1 MDKNYV
7 VKCFVNEGM
16 ALGLE
21 KGRDEGI
28 KQGLEKGHVE
38 GARAAARRALLQV
51 LSRRFGDLGEDT
63 VRRIE
68 KIEDPGEL
76 ERLVGEAAVAAS
88 LETFLDLLA

>member
-1 MDKNYV
+1 
-7 VKCFVNEGM
+7 M

-28 KQGLEKGHVE
+28 KQGLEKGLEKGHVE

-51 LSRRFGDLGEDT
+51 LSRRFGELGEDT